1 MLYDSSIAVKSWSL
15 SLKAEAVCL
24 VKVDRQVAVCSR
36 EVSEMCG
43 VTRLGLELK
52 HTIANFLHTYLV
64 SPALG
69 RALGI
74 PQCLE
79 VFLVKQIM
87 SLE

>member
-15 SLKAEAVCL
+15 SLKAEAVL
-24 VKVDRQVAVCSR
+24 LKVNRKVAVCSR
-36 EVSEMCG
+36 EVSETCG
-43 VTRLGLELK
+43 VTRMGQELEY
-52 HTIANFLHTYLV
+52 TIANFLHTYLV
-64 SPALG
+64 TPALG

-79 VFLVKQIM
+79 VFLVEQIM

>member
-1 MLYDSSIAVKSWSL
+1 MH
-15 SLKAEAVCL
+15 
-24 VKVDRQVAVCSR
+24 SR

-43 VTRLGLELK
+43 VIRTGQELEN
-52 HTIANFLHTYLV
+52 TIANFLHTYLI

-79 VFLVKQIM
+79 VVLVEQIM
-87 SLE
+87 SIE